1 MAPRTN
7 SRFRSASTL
16 TTVRPS
22 SVWRAAPMWPGIRL
36 PLMTRDG
43 SVPGLIEPGFRWRVL
58 PWVAG
63 PPPNPWRCTTPW
75 NPRPLVVPVTF
86 TSSPAAKM
94 STFTSAPGA
103 RPSPLAAAKVRS
115 TCGATSSPAFLA
127 WPSSA
132 LVARDFRRAPKPS
145 CTPPSRTCTT
155 RQGPAS
161 ITVTGTAV
169 PSSWKTRVIPSFR
182 PISPL
187 VISRARLFDLDL
199 DVHPGGQVEL
209 RQRIH
214 RLRTRIVD
222 VQEPLVRAQ
231 LELLPALLIDVRA
244 PEHGPALGLDRQRD
258 RARDLGPGLLGGA
271 HDVRG
276 GLIEHDVV
284 ESLEAD
290 ANLLRHL
297 NPLTVRRYFRI
308 LVTTP
313 APTVR
318 PPSRIAKR

>member
-1 MAPRTN
+1 
-7 SRFRSASTL
+7 
-16 TTVRPS
+16 
-22 SVWRAAPMWPGIRL
+22 
-36 PLMTRDG
+36 MTRDG
-43 SVPGLIEPGFRWRVL
+43 SGPGLIEPGFRCRVL

-63 PPPNPWRCTTPW
+63 PPPKPCRCTTPW

-86 TSSPAAKM
+86 TSSPGAKM
-94 STFTSAPGA
+94 STLTSAPGA
-103 RPSPLAAAKVRS
+103 GASPLSRNS
-115 TCGATSSPAFLA
+115 RRTWGATSRPAFLA

-169 PSSWKTRVIPSFR
+169 PSSWNTRVIPSFR

-199 DVHPGGQVEL
+199 DVHPRGQVEL
-209 RQRIH
+209 RQRVH

-231 LELLPALLIDVRA
+231 LELLPALLVDVRA
-244 PEHGPALGLDRQRD
+244 PKHGPTLGLDRQRD
-258 RARDLGPGLLGGA
+258 RARDLGAGLFGGA

-276 GLIEHDVV
+276 GLVEHHVV
-284 ESLEAD
+284 DRLEAD
-290 ANLLRHL
+290 ADSLCHL
-297 NPLTVRRYFRI
+297 GPLTVRRSDG
-308 LVTTP
+308 
-313 APTVR
+313 ATVR
-318 PPSRIAKR
+318 GGSG